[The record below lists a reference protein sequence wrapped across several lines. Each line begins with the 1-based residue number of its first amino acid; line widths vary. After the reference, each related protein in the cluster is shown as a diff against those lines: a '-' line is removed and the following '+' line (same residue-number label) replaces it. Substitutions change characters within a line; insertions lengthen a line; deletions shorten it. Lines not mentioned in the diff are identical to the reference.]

1 MVVQVSEPKKA
12 DDDIG
17 RQEEEL
23 KMHESAARALV
34 DLYEVVMRD
43 FLADLELRYDIRNA
57 SIRVKFASLLAS

>member
-12 DDDIG
+12 DDDSG

-43 FLADLELRYDIRNA
+43 FLADAELRYDIR
-57 SIRVKFASLLAS
+57 IV